1 MLAASRRLD
10 NTDLYR
16 QNPNMRRI
24 NLASALLAITA
35 SQCLAAD
42 TMPKFSDLPE
52 SKELPHPLV
61 MLDGRPVKDA
71 ATWENQRR
79 PEVVRLFEHY
89 MFGRAPG
96 APQNIKFKI
105 DREEK
110 DYFGGK
116 ATLKEVSIKF
126 GPEAA
131 PPIHLLLI
139 TPNTGKPAPIFLG
152 LNFQGNHT
160 TLADPKVHLTKT
172 WVRNGKDNLADE
184 SQRGDSASRWPFE
197 QAIARGYAIATFYQ
211 GDIDPDKKDDWTDG
225 IHPHYY
231 KNGQTEPGA
240 NEWGCIAA
248 WAWGLSRAADYLAQD
263 PNIDSKRICVMGHS
277 RNGKTA
283 LLAGALD
290 PRFALTVSNQSG
302 CGGAA
307 LSRRRV
313 GETVAVIN
321 KNFPHWFCDEFAK
334 FGDNE
339 DKLPLDQH
347 LLISLIAP
355 RPALVC
361 SATGDKWA
369 DPEGEFAACVAAS
382 PVYELLGKAAIGS
395 KQYPQENHLID
406 SIVGYHVRPGKH
418 NVGEPDWKVFMDFAD
433 KHLGLPASE

>member
-1 MLAASRRLD
+1 MCRFFLA
-10 NTDLYR
+10 
-16 QNPNMRRI
+16 P
-24 NLASALLAITA
+24 ALLVVSAA
-35 SQCLAAD
+35 QCFAAD
-42 TMPKFSDLPE
+42 AMPAFSDLPE
-52 SKELPHPLV
+52 SKELPDPLV
-61 MLDGRPVKDA
+61 MRDGRPVKNT
-71 ATWENQRR
+71 ATWETERR
-79 PEVVRLFEHY
+79 PEIVRLFEHY
-89 MFGRAPG
+89 MFGKAPE

-131 PPIHLLLI
+131 APIHLLLI
-139 TPNTGKPAPIFLG
+139 TPNTGKPAPVFLG
-152 LNFQGNHT
+152 LNFHGNHT
-160 TLADPKVHLTKT
+160 TLADPKIHLTKT
-172 WVRNGKDNLADE
+172 WVRIGKDNLADD
-184 SQRGDSASRWPFE
+184 SRRGYSADHWPFE
-197 QAIARGYAIATFYQ
+197 QAVARGYAIATFYQ

-225 IHPHYY
+225 VHPHYY
-231 KNGQTEPGA
+231 KDGQTEPGA

-248 WAWGLSRAADYLAQD
+248 WAWGLSRAADYLALD

-321 KNFPHWFCDEFAK
+321 KNFPHWFCDEFMK

-347 LLISLIAP
+347 LLIGLIAP

-382 PVYELLGKAAIGS
+382 PVYELLGKGAIAS
-395 KQYPQENHLID
+395 KDYPQENHLID

>member
-1 MLAASRRLD
+1 
-10 NTDLYR
+10 
-16 QNPNMRRI
+16 MRRFLLTLI
-24 NLASALLAITA
+24 VASAAC
-35 SQCLAAD
+35 QCPAAD
-42 TMPKFSDLPE
+42 RMLPFSELPE
-52 SKELPHPLV
+52 SKDLPNPLV
-61 MLDGRPVKDA
+61 LRDGTAVKDA
-71 ATWENQRR
+71 ASWEAKRR
-79 PEVVRLFEHY
+79 PEIVGLFEHY
-89 MFGRAPG
+89 MFGKAPE
-96 APQNIKFKI
+96 APHNTKFKV

-110 DYFGGK
+110 DYFDGK
-116 ATLKEVSIKF
+116 ATLKEITIKF

-139 TPNTGKPAPIFLG
+139 TPNTGKPAPVFVG
-152 LNFQGNHT
+152 LNFNGNHT

-172 WVRNGKDNLADE
+172 WVRKGKDNKADE
-184 SQRGDSASRWPFE
+184 SRRGVRAGCWPFE

-211 GDIDPDKKDDWTDG
+211 GDIDPDKGGDWTDG
-225 IHPHYY
+225 VHPHYY
-231 KNGQTEPGA
+231 KQGQTKPGA

-248 WAWGLSRAADYLAQD
+248 WAWGLSRAADYLVQD
-263 PNIDSKRICVMGHS
+263 TSIDKNRICVMGHS

-307 LSRRRV
+307 ISRRRV

-321 KNFPHWFCDEFAK
+321 KNFPHWFCDEFTK
-334 FGDNE
+334 FSDNE

-347 LLISLIAP
+347 MLVSLIAP

-382 PVYELLGKAAIGS
+382 PVYELLGKGAIAS
-395 KQYPQENHLID
+395 KDYPAENQLID

-418 NVGEPDWKVFMDFAD
+418 NVGEADWKVFMDFAD
-433 KHLGLPASE
+433 KQLGSL